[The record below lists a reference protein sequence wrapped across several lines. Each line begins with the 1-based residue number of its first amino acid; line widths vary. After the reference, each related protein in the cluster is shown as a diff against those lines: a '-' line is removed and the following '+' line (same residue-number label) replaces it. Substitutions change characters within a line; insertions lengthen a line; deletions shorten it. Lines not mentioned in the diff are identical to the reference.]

1 VVRDVN
7 APNHTNAYKE
17 QSAMTMYETII
28 DLFEYRDENLYWKE
42 RPSNRVDMSK
52 PAGSID
58 SSRGYRKI
66 MIKGKYYKAH
76 RLIYQ
81 MFNEQWDIT
90 DTSKYNEIDHAD
102 NNPLNNSIDNLR
114 VATSSQNKA
123 NSGEYKNNT
132 SGTTGVYWHKQHKKW
147 YVRVKLNNEPH
158 YSGYFVN
165 KEDAIAK
172 ATEMRNELHGEFANH
187 G

>member
-1 VVRDVN
+1 
-7 APNHTNAYKE
+7 
-17 QSAMTMYETII
+17 MTMYETII

-81 MFNEQWDIT
+81 MFNEKWDIT
-90 DTSKYNEIDHAD
+90 DTSQDNSIDHAD
-102 NNPLNNSIDNLR
+102 NDKLNNSIDNLR
-114 VATSSQNKA
+114 VATNSQNLA
-123 NSGEYKNNT
+123 NTGKYKNNT
-132 SGTTGVYWHKQHKKW
+132 SGTTGVNWDIATGKW
-147 YVRVKLNNEPH
+147 KVRVRVNKKTH
-158 YSGYFVN
+158 SGGYFVN

-172 ATEMRNELHGEFANH
+172 ATKMRDELHGEFANH